1 MKETGN
7 EVETLGSEPAV
18 TKSGDFQDRPLVI
31 RTDEKTR
38 NDAEGDKDFKSRNPV
53 TFDPNEGVTKG
64 SAEVFEH
71 ASQCGF
77 IGSTTRMCELEFVTT
92 MFLKNLGANSSRQS

>member
-1 MKETGN
+1 
-7 EVETLGSEPAV
+7 
-18 TKSGDFQDRPLVI
+18 
-31 RTDEKTR
+31 
-38 NDAEGDKDFKSRNPV
+38 
-53 TFDPNEGVTKG
+53 
-64 SAEVFEH
+64 VFEH